1 MRASILAITILPVLA
16 AAPACGGE
24 GESDPSCAE
33 EPCLAP
39 PESGLQLTSTR
50 RTIDPGEDRELCEAV
65 RLPGGPDQ
73 EYDVNHFEL
82 AMTRGSHH
90 LIVAAIQPGS
100 ETEAGVRDRDVVD
113 CVGPTGFGEDIDI
126 VTGAQLPYYD
136 EAYPDGVGKVYRGG
150 QYLVLDY
157 HYFNATDVPIDAR
170 VAINLHTT
178 GAASIEK
185 VMSLLAFA
193 NLDIETPA
201 GETRS
206 FPTDC
211 RADDDVMVYKLMR
224 HTHRWGTDF
233 PVEYAG
239 GARDGELIYTS
250 ASYEDP
256 DFIFEEPVRVAAGEG
271 FRFTCSYDN
280 TTSEALR
287 FGVKATDEMC
297 ILFGLVFSPTGR
309 EVPNQICVVGGD

>member
-1 MRASILAITILPVLA
+1 MRASIIAIAILPVLA
-16 AAPACGGE
+16 VAAACAGDAAP
-24 GESDPSCAE
+24 PCAE
-33 EPCLAP
+33 EPCLDR
-39 PESGLQLTSTR
+39 PESGLQLRTAG
-50 RTIDPGEDRELCEAV
+50 RTIQPGEDREQCEVV
-65 RLPGGPDQ
+65 RLPGGPDD

-82 AMTRGSHH
+82 AMTAGSHH

-100 ETEAGVRDRDVVD
+100 ETEAQVTEGDLID
-113 CVGPTGFGEDIDI
+113 CVGPTGFGEDIDV
-126 VTGAQLPYYD
+126 VTGAQLPTYD

-150 QYLVLDY
+150 QYLVFDY
-157 HYFNATDVPIDAR
+157 HYFNATDLPIDAR
-170 VAINLHTT
+170 VALNLHTT
-178 GAASIEK
+178 AAANIQK

-201 GETRS
+201 GEARS

-211 RADDDVMVYKLMR
+211 RTGDDVMVYKLMR

-233 PVEYAG
+233 PVEFAG

-250 ASYEDP
+250 PSYEEP
-256 DFIFEEPVRVAAGEG
+256 DFIFDEPVRVAGGEG

-280 TTSEALR
+280 TTSDTLR

-297 ILFGLVFSPTGR
+297 ILFGLVFSPTDR